1 MLNLFIMWFSKNIM
15 DGVVNV
21 MEKNMITNNKNNK

>member
-1 MLNLFIMWFSKNIM
+1 MINLFIMWFSKNIM
-15 DGVVNV
+15 DGVVNT